1 MEVCTKSWGS
11 RWDCWYWQDITGSA
25 GWASSGINKCKC
37 WLSAH
42 RRSYHHTTG
51 PALTTCPGTE
61 SILSFSKTCTRNS
74 CQCESCWLVDLERV
88 HLLSSDTK
96 TTTVFLSF
104 PTFPSSLFVLS
115 TFFFNEGCNW
125 ASYLMV
131 PNKRNPEQ
139 GSTLKIKL
147 MIGVE
152 THVGLVGTRLRHM
165 PISDW
170 IPAPLYLVRGISGD
184 K

>member
-115 TFFFNEGCNW
+115 TFLPSFSMRAVIEP
-125 ASYLMV
+125 V
-131 PNKRNPEQ
+131 
-139 GSTLKIKL
+139 TLWCQTSETPSRAAHLRLNSWLGLKL
-147 MIGVE
+147 TLGWLAHGYATCLSLIGF
-152 THVGLVGTRLRHM
+152 LL
-165 PISDW
+165 
-170 IPAPLYLVRGISGD
+170 LYI
-184 K
+184 